1 MSDNSFTGKNDL
13 AWEKLFE
20 EYKILEEV
28 RRNSFFEIKS
38 SQINK
43 FRQARLMTKFDHK
56 RQLPK
61 LFTDNNLA
69 ILPLTRGSYLI
80 SDIEAYH
87 EFEIQKADL
96 CSVGIPDNIQ
106 SIDINNITSESTAIN
121 TAYLTGMIEH
131 FSGEKGHLTVS
142 GRMSSGEFSFDI
154 LHRKENT
161 LSINIKNSQIEVDA
175 GFETNE
181 SLLLF
186 EVKNSI
192 SDDFLLRQL
201 YYPFRLW
208 EAKIQKKIR
217 PIYMIYSNGKFTM
230 YEYQFEQ
237 VKCYNSAKLIK
248 KQSYRFEEEPIAIE
262 HIIDLVHKT
271 PITPE
276 PNNVPFPQA
285 DNFNRIVNLCE
296 MLFELKTISHNFI
309 TRKHDF
315 DARQT
320 DYYTNAAIYLG
331 LINKDTNEENEV
343 VYRLSAI
350 GNSLIN
356 KTIRERNLMFAELIL
371 SHNVF
376 RGTLQSHVEKS
387 KMPSREDIVKLMKS
401 SRLHNVGAES
411 TFQRRASTV
420 ISWINWILDL
430 IS

>member
-181 SLLLF
+181 
-186 EVKNSI
+186 
-192 SDDFLLRQL
+192 
-201 YYPFRLW
+201 
-208 EAKIQKKIR
+208 
-217 PIYMIYSNGKFTM
+217 
-230 YEYQFEQ
+230 
-237 VKCYNSAKLIK
+237 
-248 KQSYRFEEEPIAIE
+248 
-262 HIIDLVHKT
+262 
-271 PITPE
+271 
-276 PNNVPFPQA
+276 
-285 DNFNRIVNLCE
+285 
-296 MLFELKTISHNFI
+296 
-309 TRKHDF
+309 
-315 DARQT
+315 
-320 DYYTNAAIYLG
+320 
-331 LINKDTNEENEV
+331 
-343 VYRLSAI
+343 
-350 GNSLIN
+350 
-356 KTIRERNLMFAELIL
+356 
-371 SHNVF
+371 
-376 RGTLQSHVEKS
+376 
-387 KMPSREDIVKLMKS
+387 
-401 SRLHNVGAES
+401 
-411 TFQRRASTV
+411 
-420 ISWINWILDL
+420 
-430 IS
+430 

>member
-1 MSDNSFTGKNDL
+1 MSNNSFTGKNDL
-13 AWEKLFE
+13 AWEKLFA

-28 RRNSFFEIKS
+28 KKNNFFTIKS

-43 FRQARLMTKFDHK
+43 ARQARLMTKFDHK
-56 RQLPK
+56 KQLPK
-61 LFTDNNLA
+61 LFSDNNLA

-87 EFEIQKADL
+87 EFETQKTVIHNVEFL
-96 CSVGIPDNIQ
+96 DNIQ

-121 TAYLTGMIEH
+121 TAYLAGMIEH

-154 LHRKENT
+154 LHREEST
-161 LSINIKNSQIEVDA
+161 LSVNIINSQLEIDA

-208 EAKIQKKIR
+208 EARIQKKIR

-230 YEYQFEQ
+230 YEYEFEQ
-237 VKCYNSAKLIK
+237 VEYYNSAKLIK
-248 KQSYRFEEEPIAIE
+248 KQSYRFEEESITIE
-262 HIIDLVHKT
+262 NIIDIVNKT
-271 PITPE
+271 PIIPE

-285 DNFNRIVNLCE
+285 DDFNRVVNLCE

-331 LINKDTNEENEV
+331 LINKYTNEESEV
-343 VYRLSAI
+343 AYRLSDI

-371 SHNVF
+371 SHDVF
-376 RGTLQSHVEKS
+376 RGTLLSYVEKN
-387 KMPSREDIVKLMKS
+387 KMPSREDIVKLMES
-401 SRLHNVGAES
+401 SKLHNVSAES
-411 TFQRRASTV
+411 TFQRRASTI
-420 ISWINWILDL
+420 ISWINWTLGL